1 MSDKGV
7 ALVTGAAGAMGSA
20 CVRRLARDG
29 FTVALMDI
37 NDAGLEA
44 PLAEAGAGARS
55 WCVDQTDEG
64 AVRAAV
70 GEIEEDMGPIE
81 ALANTVGWTA
91 GTRFAEESSDYW
103 HKVVAINY
111 MAALYVTHPV
121 LNAMIRRERGKIVYI
136 TSDAAKIGTGGEAV
150 YAGAKAAECAFAKS
164 IARECARYNIN
175 VNCTAPGPTDT
186 PLMREVE
193 AQNPEMIR
201 RMCRLVPFRRLATP
215 EEQAAVVSF
224 LLSDD
229 ARWITGQVIS
239 TSGGLTMS

>member
-20 CVRRLARDG
+20 CVRRLNRDG

-37 NDAGLEA
+37 DEARLEQSLAAAGT
-44 PLAEAGAGARS
+44 GARS

-70 GEIEEDMGPIE
+70 AEIEEGMGPIE

-91 GTRFAEESSDYW
+91 GTRFDEEDSAYW

-121 LNAMIRRERGKIVYI
+121 LNAMIGRKRGKIVFI

-164 IARECARYNIN
+164 IARECAATTSTS
-175 VNCTAPGPTDT
+175 TAPLPVR
-186 PLMREVE
+186 PILR
-193 AQNPEMIR
+193 
-201 RMCRLVPFRRLATP
+201 
-215 EEQAAVVSF
+215 
-224 LLSDD
+224 
-229 ARWITGQVIS
+229 
-239 TSGGLTMS
+239 

>member
-1 MSDKGV
+1 MNDKGV

-20 CVRRLARDG
+20 CVRRLASDG

-37 NDAGLEA
+37 NEAGLGES
-44 PLAEAGAGARS
+44 LAGAGAGARL

-70 GEIEEDMGPIE
+70 AEIEERMGPIE
-81 ALANTVGWTA
+81 ALVNTVGWTA

-121 LNAMIRRERGKIVYI
+121 LNAMIRRKRGKIVYI

-186 PLMREVE
+186 R
-193 AQNPEMIR
+193 
-201 RMCRLVPFRRLATP
+201 
-215 EEQAAVVSF
+215 
-224 LLSDD
+224 
-229 ARWITGQVIS
+229 
-239 TSGGLTMS
+239 